1 MRLMLGKDNKPS
13 LLVTVTQEKS
23 PTEFD
28 FEVINGRWDGTF
40 YNGYVTVWGCPS
52 GDFSSLEKV
61 EILTNNQDR
70 LRCRWTSDYQEVFNN
85 WDNPNYV
92 APLYTYNR
100 EFVDM
105 DDDIPF

>member
-1 MRLMLGKDNKPS
+1 MRLMLGTNNKPS
-13 LLVTVTQEKS
+13 LLVEVKQEKS

-28 FEVINGRWDGTF
+28 FEVINRRRNGT
-40 YNGYVTVWGCPS
+40 YTNGYVTVWDCPS

-100 EFVDM
+100 VFIE